1 MVDAALIQQCADP
14 GLKPAIVE
22 RFIERAG
29 SQDPL
34 AIAVRSGN
42 RVVLVPRPTTPDE
55 AMDLIRQHVGR
66 NTVRVGVT
74 QYPAGL
80 GVVEAGELKADLV
93 DACANLRMGTT
104 LFTKVYR
111 IVTKWYGNPTT
122 EDVIPQVFDDA
133 IIAWQTGY
141 FEGTAVFR
149 APDPG
154 KVELATPKGG
164 EPRRE
169 GDEPVN
175 SSGDQARAS
184 TDQPAEQ
191 DQQSD
196 PNKAGIRVDLSG
208 IGARRP

>member
-1 MVDAALIQQCADP
+1 MIDAALIQQCADP

-34 AIAVRSGN
+34 AITVRSGN
-42 RVVLVPRPTTPDE
+42 RVVLVPRPTTPDQ

-80 GVVEAGELKADLV
+80 GVVEAGELKPDLV
-93 DACANLRMGTT
+93 DACANLRMGTA
-104 LFTKVYR
+104 LFAKVYR
-111 IVTKWYGNPTT
+111 IVTKWYGNPTN

-154 KVELATPKGG
+154 KVELATPKDG

-169 GDEPVN
+169 GDGPVN
-175 SSGDQARAS
+175 SSGAQAEAS
-184 TDQPAEQ
+184 ADQPAEQ